1 MHPEQPAEQV
11 RVDKVEQVIAER
23 LTTAELAHAKA
34 KAELSSV
41 ERNYVQNARINT
53 LEVDDRMETNAEVQ
67 QQKQLVAKNVADE
80 EILNRQLTTLKQ
92 LKKSPYFGR
101 IDILETG
108 ESQTETLYIGTASLV
123 DDHQNFLIYDWR
135 APISSIYYNG
145 TLGQVEYE
153 TPGGIQSA
161 ELKKKR
167 QFTIVNGQITNMF
180 DTNETVGDEIL
191 QSVLG
196 QQSDE
201 YMRNIVATI
210 QREQNDI
217 IRDTEHDL
225 LLVQGVAGSGKTSAI
240 LQRIAFL
247 LYHSRTSLAA
257 DQIILFSPNRLFSHY
272 ISEVLPSLGERNM
285 RQLTLAEFLSQRF
298 QGLQVES
305 LFERYERKESL
316 SLGNQALQAK
326 KEAATFMNEL
336 EKYVN
341 ALTSSKLCFTDI
353 LLDGH
358 VFFSKEEIYETFAS
372 LPAAMKITHRFLET
386 KNLLIKRLKHRI
398 IQEAQSEAV
407 LEQVDSLSD
416 AKYRKYLGTKRRGA
430 FQEVAA
436 EVEYIAKQI
445 VKERFAVIYDAIYN
459 NHLIDIYEQYA
470 AFLTTHL
477 PEAAATFNQ
486 NLEYHRLALED
497 AAPLLY
503 LRDLIT
509 GEGQNNTIA
518 HLFIDEVQDYSS
530 AQLIYLKHVFPKAN
544 LTLLGDGEQA
554 LFNPLMQAQTML
566 TKLATSLDAKKPRLI
581 ALNKSYRSTSEITNF
596 MKALLPDG
604 DKIIAFSRPGPKP
617 KLIFTQNAT
626 ESLASLKKEL
636 TLRLTDSKQVALI
649 TKNLAE
655 SKYLYEQLH
664 RDFNTHLLT
673 DGDRALPSGLIILP
687 IYLAKGLE
695 FDNVI
700 SYDVSAT
707 NYPDEKSI
715 GILYTICSRAMH
727 NLTLITNGPIAPIL
741 KKVAPHLYTSQHTFK
756 LS

>member
-1 MHPEQPAEQV
+1 
-11 RVDKVEQVIAER
+11 
-23 LTTAELAHAKA
+23 
-34 KAELSSV
+34 
-41 ERNYVQNARINT
+41 
-53 LEVDDRMETNAEVQ
+53 
-67 QQKQLVAKNVADE
+67 
-80 EILNRQLTTLKQ
+80 
-92 LKKSPYFGR
+92 
-101 IDILETG
+101 
-108 ESQTETLYIGTASLV
+108 
-123 DDHQNFLIYDWR
+123 
-135 APISSIYYNG
+135 
-145 TLGQVEYE
+145 
-153 TPGGIQSA
+153 
-161 ELKKKR
+161 
-167 QFTIVNGQITNMF
+167 
-180 DTNETVGDEIL
+180 
-191 QSVLG
+191 
-196 QQSDE
+196 
-201 YMRNIVATI
+201 
-210 QREQNDI
+210 
-217 IRDTEHDL
+217 
-225 LLVQGVAGSGKTSAI
+225 
-240 LQRIAFL
+240 
-247 LYHSRTSLAA
+247 
-257 DQIILFSPNRLFSHY
+257 
-272 ISEVLPSLGERNM
+272 M

-326 KEAATFMNEL
+326 KEAATFMSEL

-459 NHLIDIYEQYA
+459 NHFIDIYEQYA

-518 HLFIDEVQDYSS
+518 HL
-530 AQLIYLKHVFPKAN
+530 LHVFPKAN

-566 TKLATSLDAKKPRLI
+566 TKLATSLAAKKPRLI

-617 KLIFTQNAT
+617 KLIFTQNAA

>member
-1 MHPEQPAEQV
+1 M
-11 RVDKVEQVIAER
+11 
-23 LTTAELAHAKA
+23 
-34 KAELSSV
+34 
-41 ERNYVQNARINT
+41 
-53 LEVDDRMETNAEVQ
+53 
-67 QQKQLVAKNVADE
+67 
-80 EILNRQLTTLKQ
+80 
-92 LKKSPYFGR
+92 
-101 IDILETG
+101 
-108 ESQTETLYIGTASLV
+108 AS
-123 DDHQNFLIYDWR
+123 
-135 APISSIYYNG
+135 
-145 TLGQVEYE
+145 T
-153 TPGGIQSA
+153 
-161 ELKKKR
+161 
-167 QFTIVNGQITNMF
+167 
-180 DTNETVGDEIL
+180 
-191 QSVLG
+191 
-196 QQSDE
+196 
-201 YMRNIVATI
+201 
-210 QREQNDI
+210 
-217 IRDTEHDL
+217 
-225 LLVQGVAGSGKTSAI
+225 
-240 LQRIAFL
+240 
-247 LYHSRTSLAA
+247 
-257 DQIILFSPNRLFSHY
+257 
-272 ISEVLPSLGERNM
+272 
-285 RQLTLAEFLSQRF
+285 
-298 QGLQVES
+298 
-305 LFERYERKESL
+305 
-316 SLGNQALQAK
+316 
-326 KEAATFMNEL
+326 
-336 EKYVN
+336 
-341 ALTSSKLCFTDI
+341 
-353 LLDGH
+353 
-358 VFFSKEEIYETFAS
+358 
-372 LPAAMKITHRFLET
+372 
-386 KNLLIKRLKHRI
+386 
-398 IQEAQSEAV
+398 
-407 LEQVDSLSD
+407 
-416 AKYRKYLGTKRRGA
+416 
-430 FQEVAA
+430 
-436 EVEYIAKQI
+436 
-445 VKERFAVIYDAIYN
+445 N
-459 NHLIDIYEQYA
+459 NHFIDIYEQYA

-497 AAPLLY
+497 TAPLLY

-566 TKLATSLDAKKPRLI
+566 TKLATSLAAKKPRLI

-617 KLIFTQNAT
+617 KLIFTQNAA

-664 RDFNTHLLT
+664 REFTTHLLT

-727 NLTLITNGPIAPIL
+727 NLTLITNGPVAPIL

>member
-23 LTTAELAHAKA
+23 LTTTELAHAKA

-80 EILNRQLTTLKQ
+80 EILSRQLTTLKQ

-326 KEAATFMNEL
+326 KEAATFMSEL

-372 LPAAMKITHRFLET
+372 LPATMKITHRFLET

-398 IQEAQSEAV
+398 NQEAQSEAV

-459 NHLIDIYEQYA
+459 NHFIDIYEQYA

-617 KLIFTQNAT
+617 KLIFTQNAA

-673 DGDRALPSGLIILP
+673 DGDRALPNGLIILP

-727 NLTLITNGPIAPIL
+727 NLTLITNGPVAPIL

>member
-257 DQIILFSPNRLFSHY
+257 DQIILFSPNR
-272 ISEVLPSLGERNM
+272 
-285 RQLTLAEFLSQRF
+285 
-298 QGLQVES
+298 
-305 LFERYERKESL
+305 
-316 SLGNQALQAK
+316 
-326 KEAATFMNEL
+326 
-336 EKYVN
+336 
-341 ALTSSKLCFTDI
+341 
-353 LLDGH
+353 
-358 VFFSKEEIYETFAS
+358 
-372 LPAAMKITHRFLET
+372 
-386 KNLLIKRLKHRI
+386 
-398 IQEAQSEAV
+398 
-407 LEQVDSLSD
+407 
-416 AKYRKYLGTKRRGA
+416 
-430 FQEVAA
+430 
-436 EVEYIAKQI
+436 
-445 VKERFAVIYDAIYN
+445 
-459 NHLIDIYEQYA
+459 
-470 AFLTTHL
+470 
-477 PEAAATFNQ
+477 
-486 NLEYHRLALED
+486 
-497 AAPLLY
+497 
-503 LRDLIT
+503 
-509 GEGQNNTIA
+509 
-518 HLFIDEVQDYSS
+518 
-530 AQLIYLKHVFPKAN
+530 
-544 LTLLGDGEQA
+544 
-554 LFNPLMQAQTML
+554 
-566 TKLATSLDAKKPRLI
+566 
-581 ALNKSYRSTSEITNF
+581 
-596 MKALLPDG
+596 
-604 DKIIAFSRPGPKP
+604 
-617 KLIFTQNAT
+617 
-626 ESLASLKKEL
+626 
-636 TLRLTDSKQVALI
+636 
-649 TKNLAE
+649 
-655 SKYLYEQLH
+655 
-664 RDFNTHLLT
+664 
-673 DGDRALPSGLIILP
+673 
-687 IYLAKGLE
+687 
-695 FDNVI
+695 
-700 SYDVSAT
+700 SAT
-707 NYPDEKSI
+707 
-715 GILYTICSRAMH
+715 
-727 NLTLITNGPIAPIL
+727 
-741 KKVAPHLYTSQHTFK
+741 
-756 LS
+756 